1 MSPNPTTPSL
11 KEDRCGKELEMIM
24 GRISLVTLLT
34 VLLAVLNP
42 TISLTEEP
50 ETTFTEQIEVN
61 LVDLKVVVT
70 SFWGRPVTNLTR
82 DDFEIWEDGERRE
95 ISHFALVTDG
105 AVDGAAELSA
115 SLASGATSSGTAQ
128 PATALDRS
136 IILAFDSAI
145 DRPYFRRAVKAARD
159 FVAQHSGDRIW
170 WSVVVLAAQPHSLL
184 PLTNDA
190 REVVETLDSLLV
202 QNAALR
208 SRFRLPAPPV
218 PRSPY
223 LEGPWCRLVLT
234 EQSLSYP
241 YAAHSLSEIFRAY
254 ASVPGAKACV
264 IYKQGSGGYFFAS
277 AHGLLQ
283 MRRHIDLWLDLGRQ
297 ASSAGFRV
305 YTMDVRGLNYPFGGT
320 ADGNIS
326 AATPRPSGSIGGG
339 PIALA
344 YNTGGAAYALNH
356 LDEALE
362 AAARET
368 GTYYSMA
375 FVAPHDH
382 DGRAHHLE
390 VKVPGR
396 RWLQVRHSSGFYD
409 VDPRTLLVEHLA
421 APAHFPKDGG
431 SLPLTLEVSSRAGE
445 DELDLTATA
454 KTPAESLTLVPQ
466 DGARVAEVDLFVAV
480 HDSTG
485 ALVSLKQEQGRVR
498 APTAAEEVELSVPLH
513 LQLSPGRYTLS
524 VALYDPV
531 SDLSGIATARIDR

>member
-1 MSPNPTTPSL
+1 
-11 KEDRCGKELEMIM
+11 MIL
-24 GRISLVTLLT
+24 GRILPVTLLI
-34 VLLAVLNP
+34 VLSPVLSPAV
-42 TISLTEEP
+42 SLTEEP
-50 ETTFTEQIEVN
+50 ETTFTEEIEVN

-70 SFWGRPVTNLTR
+70 SFWGRPVTSLTR

-105 AVDGAAELSA
+105 LVDGAAEVSA
-115 SLASGATSSGTAQ
+115 PPPSGATWSGTAQ
-128 PATALDRS
+128 PTTTFDRS

-145 DRPYFRRAVKAARD
+145 DRPHLRRALKAARD
-159 FVAQHSGDRIW
+159 FVAEHSGDRIW
-170 WSVVVLAAQPHSLL
+170 WSVVMLAARPHSLL

-190 REVVETLDSLLV
+190 REVVETLDSLLA

-208 SRFRLPAPPV
+208 SRFLFPAPPV
-218 PRSPY
+218 PRSPH

-241 YAAHSLSEIFRAY
+241 YEAYNLSEIFRAY

-264 IYKQGSGGYFFAS
+264 IYKQGTGGYFFAG
-277 AHGLLQ
+277 ALGFMQL
-283 MRRHIDLWLDLGRQ
+283 RRHMDLWRDLGRQ
-297 ASSAGFRV
+297 ASSAGFKV
-305 YTMDVRGLNYPFGGT
+305 YTMDVRGLNYPGGGS
-320 ADGNIS
+320 ADGNVS
-326 AATPRPSGSIGGG
+326 AAISRRPGSIGGG

-382 DGRAHHLE
+382 DGRAHDLE

-431 SLPLTLEVSSRAGE
+431 LLPLTLQVSSRRSGE

-454 KTPAESLTLVPQ
+454 TTLAESLTLVPKE
-466 DGARVAEVDLFVAV
+466 GARVAEVDLFVAV

-498 APTAAEEVELSVPLH
+498 APAAAEQVELSVPLH
-513 LQLSPGRYTLS
+513 LRLSPGSYTLS
-524 VALYDPV
+524 LALYDPV
-531 SDLSGIATARIDR
+531 SDLSGIATTEIDL